1 MPVSFTY
8 LVGPNKG
15 RRETFTAEQIT
26 VGRAP
31 DNTLSFDGNERRVSS
46 HHAEITRRGE
56 HYLLRDLG
64 STNGTMIN
72 GRRVMASELKDED
85 MIEFGAGG
93 PLLRFAV
100 IAEEPPVEQTE
111 AMQLAQASLTSSA
124 ISRLLDRAARTRAGN
139 LRLIS
144 ALLFALVIGAVAGVL
159 LSTRVGTSDRGR
171 MSFSEIAERNSS
183 AVVFIR
189 SEFELVDENDRV
201 VSRQARTGSG
211 FIVTNTGLIVT
222 NRHLV
227 RDWEYNEPQP
237 GTTGRTSRIE
247 IVFPGHKPDNA
258 IPAELFRLSDSEDVD
273 VVILK
278 ITPFENMPRVLGIN
292 NNIESIDQGD
302 EVAVIGYPLGLDLMQ
317 LTNNSRIENSLSTGV
332 VSRVNQ
338 DLIQVQ
344 LRAYRGASGGPLFN
358 RRGEVIG
365 IVTANVD
372 FANEISLC
380 IPIGEAYRLIRQE
393 ARTARLSDR

>member
-15 RRETFTAEQIT
+15 QRETFTAERIT

-31 DNTLSFDGNERRVSS
+31 DNSLSFDGNQRRVSS
-46 HHAEITRRGE
+46 HHAEIIRRGD

-72 GRRVMASELKDED
+72 GRRVIASELRDED

-93 PLLRFAV
+93 PLLRFA
-100 IAEEPPVEQTE
+100 IIREEPPADQTE
-111 AMQLAQASLTSSA
+111 ANQFARASLSSGA
-124 ISRLLDRAARTRAGN
+124 ISRLLGRTARTRAGN
-139 LRLIS
+139 LRLIL
-144 ALLFALVIGAVAGVL
+144 ALLAALVIGATAGVL
-159 LSTRVGTSDRGR
+159 LSTRAGNSERGQ
-171 MSFSEIAERNSS
+171 MSFSEVAQRNSP

-189 SEFELVDENDRV
+189 SEFELVDENEQV
-201 VSRQARTGSG
+201 ISRQSRTGSG
-211 FIVTNTGLIVT
+211 FVVTDTGLIVT
-222 NRHLV
+222 NRHLI

-237 GTTGRTSRIE
+237 GTTGRTSHIE
-247 IVFPGHKPDNA
+247 IVFPGQKRENA
-258 IPAELFRLSDSEDVD
+258 LPAEVFRLSESKEVD
-273 VVILK
+273 VAVLK
-278 ITPFENMPRVLGIN
+278 ITPFENMARVLGIN
-292 NNIESIDQGD
+292 NNLESINQGD

-317 LTNNSRIENSLSTGV
+317 LTNNELIENSLSTGV

-358 RRGEVIG
+358 RRGEVVG
-365 IVTANVD
+365 IITANVD

-380 IPIGEAYRLIRQE
+380 IPVGKAYKLIRQE
-393 ARTARLSDR
+393 ARPERRATE